1 MIKSVGFKIDIFAN
15 NKIEFSWFEFIILVN
30 AARYGYVVFDK
41 NVTALKYAIIMISK
55 QWPVTKCYELTN
67 IS

>member
-15 NKIEFSWFEFIILVN
+15 NKMEFSWFEFIILVN
-30 AARYGYVVFDK
+30 AGYVVFDK
-41 NVTALKYAIIMISK
+41 NMTALKYAIITISK